1 MPDKDT
7 AVLFPG
13 QGSQTDDMRERVE
26 RDAPDLLE
34 PAMEA
39 VGGEDPFARA
49 DESTRYAQPA
59 IYCASMA
66 GWAQLSQIG
75 VGGLKYFAGH
85 SMGEIAALAAAG
97 SVSPAEGLRLVAL
110 RGELMATAAEEAGG
124 GGMMALVGGD
134 GVDFAHELSSK
145 HGLSVAN
152 DNAPDQVV
160 VSGDGDKLD
169 AAAEDAKEAGVRA
182 VRLSVA
188 GAFHSPLVA
197 EARESFAEA
206 LAEVDFAEPSVPV
219 FSGVTAQPFDDIP
232 GQLAEGITSPVRWRE
247 VLLALREE
255 GVERYVEAGPGKVL
269 TALVKKTLDDVEALV
284 ADKLET
290 ANA

>member
-1 MPDKDT
+1 MADKDT

-26 RDAPDLLE
+26 REAPELLDAAL
-34 PAMEA
+34 EA

-49 DESTRYAQPA
+49 DESTRFAQPA

-66 GWAQLSQIG
+66 GWAQLSR
-75 VGGLKYFAGH
+75 LEPRFLAGH
-85 SMGEIAALAAAG
+85 SLGELAALAAAG
-97 SVSPAEGLRLVAL
+97 SVSPTEGLRLVAL
-110 RGELMATAAEEAGG
+110 RGELMATAAEEEGG
-124 GGMMALVGGD
+124 GGMMAMVGGD
-134 GVDFAHELSSK
+134 GPDFAHELSSK

-160 VSGDGDKLD
+160 LSGDVDKLD
-169 AAAEDAKEAGVRA
+169 AAAEEAKEAGVRA
-182 VRLSVA
+182 VRLNVA

-206 LAEVDFAEPSVPV
+206 LSEVDFAEPSVPV

-232 GQLAEGITSPVRWRE
+232 GRLAEGITSPVRWRE

-255 GVERYVEAGPGKVL
+255 GIERYVEVGPGKVL
-269 TALVKKTLDDVEALV
+269 TSLVRKTLDDVEALV
-284 ADKLET
+284 ADKLEP

>member
-1 MPDKDT
+1 MPAKDT

-26 RDAPDLLE
+26 RDSPELLE
-34 PAMEA
+34 AALET
-39 VGGEDPFARA
+39 VGGEDTFARA
-49 DESTRYAQPA
+49 NESTRFAQPA

-66 GWAQLSQIG
+66 GWGQLSR
-75 VGGLKYFAGH
+75 LEPRFLAGH
-85 SMGEIAALAAAG
+85 SLGEIAALAAAG
-97 SVSPAEGLRLVAL
+97 SVSPTEGLRLVAL
-110 RGELMATAAEEAGG
+110 RGELMATAAENAVG

-134 GVDFAHELSSK
+134 GSDFAHDLSSK

-160 VSGDGDKLD
+160 LSGEGDKLD
-169 AAAEDAKEAGVRA
+169 AAAEEAKEAGVRA
-182 VRLSVA
+182 VRLNVQ

-197 EARESFAEA
+197 EAREAFAEA

-232 GQLAEGITSPVRWRE
+232 RRLAEGITSPVRWRE
-247 VLLALREE
+247 ILLALRGE
-255 GVERYVEAGPGKVL
+255 GVERYVETGPGKVL
-269 TALVKKTLDDVEALV
+269 TALVRKTLDDVEALV